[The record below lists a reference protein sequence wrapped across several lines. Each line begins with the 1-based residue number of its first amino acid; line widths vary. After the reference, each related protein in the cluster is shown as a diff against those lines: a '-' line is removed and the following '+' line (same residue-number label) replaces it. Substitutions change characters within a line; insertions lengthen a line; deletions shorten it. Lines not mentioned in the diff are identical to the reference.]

1 MTESHVIRI
10 YRRNDVRPE
19 RLAGLAAHPESGAS
33 EPLGST
39 FELMRILLACRRMA
53 QNKGAACNIC

>member
-19 RLAGLAAHPESGAS
+19 RLASLAAHPESGAS
-33 EPLGST
+33 EPFGST
-39 FELMRILLACRRMA
+39 FELMRIQDAGRIKCWQR
-53 QNKGAACNIC
+53 